1 MFQSEWTAADDVA
14 APVLVRL
21 ATEDQSLD
29 RPWVERQAGQT
40 TVMVPRRTTLRKT
53 QKAFREALKL
63 AAGLSP
69 AHIGLDIRELEPASR
84 RSALWG
90 AGQGVYR
97 FRLTDQ
103 KVTGPKVSVLDY
115 PGVDLDLAIL
125 QGQSRVRDWINL
137 PSNVKPPEHLAELMQ
152 ADSSANIQWTA
163 YHQDGLRDMG
173 AGGIL
178 GVGQG
183 SHRPPVLLVG
193 RYEGKPGSPWIALVG
208 KGITF
213 DSGGISLKHGDGMGR
228 MKGDMGGAAAVA
240 AAFRTAAEIGLLV
253 NVMAVLPLAENL
265 PGGGAFRPGD
275 VLTMM
280 DGTLVEVISTD
291 AEGRLVLGDG
301 VTWAIRHGASA
312 VVDMATLTG
321 ANVVALGGIRSA
333 LIANHDGLAG
343 LVRDAAERAAEPT
356 WEMPHDED
364 YADLNKTSAA
374 DIKNSGGRP
383 AGTVT
388 AGLFIG
394 HFAKDVAW
402 AHLDIAG
409 LSFESDGS
417 GVGAGATGY
426 GAATLVEVLKSFGE
440 RPPL

>member
-1 MFQSEWTAADDVA
+1 MFQSEWTAAEDA
-14 APVLVRL
+14 LAPVQVRL
-21 ATEDQSLD
+21 AQEDRSLD
-29 RPWVERQAGQT
+29 RPWVERDGERAW
-40 TVMVPRRTTLRKT
+40 VVVPRRATLRKT
-53 QKAFREALKL
+53 QRAFREALKL
-63 AAGLSP
+63 AVGLKP
-69 AHIGLDIRELEPASR
+69 ARIGLDIRELEPALR
-84 RSALWG
+84 RAALWG

-103 KVTGPKVSVLDY
+103 TVTGPTVAVAPY
-115 PGVDLDLAIL
+115 PGLDLDLAIL

-137 PSNVKPPEHLAELMQ
+137 PSNVKPPERLAELMQ
-152 ADSSANIQWTA
+152 ADADHRIAWTA
-163 YHQDGLRDMG
+163 YHQKMLEEMG

-193 RYEGKPGSPWIALVG
+193 RYEGKPDSPWIALVG

-213 DSGGISLKHGDGMGR
+213 DSGGISLKPGDGMGR

-240 AAFRTAAEIGLLV
+240 AAFRTAAETGLAV

-301 VTWAIRHGASA
+301 VTWAIRNGAQA

-333 LIANHDGLAG
+333 LIANHEGLAA
-343 LVRDAAERAAEPT
+343 LVREAADRAAEPT

-364 YADLNKTSAA
+364 YADLNKTTAA

-417 GVGAGATGY
+417 GIGAGATGY
-426 GAATLVEVLKSFGE
+426 GAATLVEVLKAFGE